1 MTKTFTNYSVPTPAL
16 GSAPRA
22 GGAALGASS
31 VAMPPVA
38 PLRRAVLAGS
48 VAALALAAGITSA
61 DSAPLASPDAGLIA
75 LCVDLDALQWRINV
89 LFDDNWCS
97 MTDAELEVADAAA
110 YRLDLDQQR
119 LLDRICALR
128 PATLGGC
135 RALAQSVAL
144 LRPDLV
150 GATANADMDVRLTA
164 MLVRGLGAGA

>member
-1 MTKTFTNYSVPTPAL
+1 MGSGSCAGAAAL
-16 GSAPRA
+16 AA
-22 GGAALGASS
+22 FGGA
-31 VAMPPVA
+31 VPRA
-38 PLRRAVLAGS
+38 PLRRAVLTGG
-48 VAALALAAGITSA
+48 AAMLALAARTAAAGSA
-61 DSAPLASPDAGLIA
+61 SLASPDAGLIA

-119 LLDRICALR
+119 LLDRICALP

-135 RALAQSVAL
+135 AALARSLAL

-150 GATANADMDVRLTA
+150 GAAANADMDVRLTA

>member
-16 GSAPRA
+16 GSGPRA
-22 GGAALGASS
+22 GAAALAAFGGA
-31 VAMPPVA
+31 VPRA
-38 PLRRAVLAGS
+38 PLRRAVLTGG
-48 VAALALAAGITSA
+48 AAMLALAARTAAAGS
-61 DSAPLASPDAGLIA
+61 ASPASLDAGLIA
-75 LCVDLDALQWRINV
+75 LCADLDATQRHLYA
-89 LFDDNWCS
+89 LFDGDGLGMN
-97 MTDAELEVADAAA
+97 DAELEAADTAA
-110 YRLDLDQQR
+110 YRIDLDQQR

>member
-1 MTKTFTNYSVPTPAL
+1 MTKTFTQYSVPTHAL

-22 GGAALGASS
+22 GGAPQGASS

-38 PLRRAVLAGS
+38 PLRRALLAGS

-61 DSAPLASPDAGLIA
+61 DSASLASPDAGLIA

-119 LLDRICALR
+119 LLDRICALQ
-128 PATLGGC
+128 PATLGLIRKYPNRVACDCPARGFLLLE
-135 RALAQSVAL
+135 RFVIRFVTAQVISL
-144 LRPDLV
+144 E
-150 GATANADMDVRLTA
+150 G
-164 MLVRGLGAGA
+164 GH